1 MFLGKAALIAF
12 IDVGSFCISCAFLGV
27 CLSFLSLRRQHPQL
41 ERPYKLPF
49 GNAIATIASLGSA
62 ALILVMVIPNTGA
75 TLTFPLEWSIL
86 GTVLF
91 LAAIFWLMSR
101 NVRIK
106 ISKSQRDL
114 LILDRVRESGQ
125 PED

>member
-1 MFLGKAALIAF
+1 M
-12 IDVGSFCISCAFLGV
+12 
-27 CLSFLSLRRQHPQL
+27 
-41 ERPYKLPF
+41 
-49 GNAIATIASLGSA
+49 IATIAALGSA

-91 LAAIFWLMSR
+91 LAVLFWLISHK
-101 NVRIK
+101 VRAN
-106 ISKSQRDL
+106 ISKTQRDL
-114 LILDRVRESGQ
+114 LILDRVEEKVQ